1 MGWGI
6 AEFSIMIMTVVVYA
20 YLNDCFPKNQVCT
33 LLSGPK
39 FPVR

>member
-20 YLNDCFPKNQVCT
+20 YLNDCFPKNQVRT
-33 LLSGPK
+33 STAL
-39 FPVR
+39 